1 MQVVTEK
8 RRSEGVS
15 ASKYGMTGGCEGCDG
30 LVEVEGVALET
41 SLRVSG
47 VMTLSDF
54 LSLK

>member
-47 VMTLSDF
+47 VLTLSDF